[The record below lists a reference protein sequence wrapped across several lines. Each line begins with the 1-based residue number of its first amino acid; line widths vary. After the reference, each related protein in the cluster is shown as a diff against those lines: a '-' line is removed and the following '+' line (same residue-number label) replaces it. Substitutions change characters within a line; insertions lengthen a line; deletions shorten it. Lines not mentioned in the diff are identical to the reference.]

1 MDTGVSEVVL
11 GRIRKLQRLTR
22 SNNEHEAALAAAKMQ
37 EILFAHNLSIEALRD
52 PSEYVETERAIGARV
67 WAQRLF
73 ATLCHNNFCQPLHG
87 RAGLMYAVGKR
98 ENVEAVNLLFSYLAG
113 EIDRFAR
120 AAYRRHR
127 LASSER
133 EPARTWTAA
142 FRNGAVVAIAA
153 RLREQRERDIARL
166 QAAAAGAEDG
176 TAIMRRLDREL
187 ADEVARRYPN
197 AGRHRGHRT
206 WVRSSAGYQAGQ
218 EAGTRMSLTPAR
230 GHIEGSTSSATNAS
244 ML

>member
-1 MDTGVSEVVL
+1 MEAEVSQAVL
-11 GRIRKLQRLTR
+11 DRIRKLQRLTR
-22 SNNEHEAALAAAKMQ
+22 SANEHEAALAAAKMQ

-52 PSEYVETERAIGARV
+52 PSEYVETEREIGARV

-87 RAGLMYAVGKR
+87 RAGFMYAVGRR
-98 ENVEAVNLLFSYLAG
+98 ENVEAVNQLFVYLAG

-127 LASSER
+127 LAGPDP
-133 EPARTWTAA
+133 EPARPWTAA
-142 FRNGAVVAIAA
+142 FRNGAVLSIAE

-166 QAAAAGAEDG
+166 TPSVAIPQDG
-176 TAIMRRLDREL
+176 TAIIRRLDQEL
-187 ADEVARRYPN
+187 AAEVARRYPN

-206 WVRSSAGYQAGQ
+206 WVRSSSGYREGQAAGA
-218 EAGTRMSLTPAR
+218 RMSLARAR
-230 GHIEGSTSSATNAS
+230 GHLDGACPTPV
-244 ML
+244 LP